1 MPQRMLPCAR
11 DMRMRTLE
19 GCVKVRH
26 PHSHLLNR
34 QVSLFA
40 SVIEEAAAHG
50 QQAQECCR
58 DRRPSTV
65 QGGLEGAALP
75 CPPALVHPALFVAS
89 QTAHELNMRK
99 RQVMES
105 APVVAALEAAAG
117 EHMGCG
123 QGTRFPGHCR
133 RSWPV
138 ALASGT
144 GAADDAAV
152 EGRARINCP
161 LEHCSLHCARAR
173 APQPAPLC
181 TCRLGCTLAWL
192 PPSDRA
198 VCASTRV

>member
-1 MPQRMLPCAR
+1 MLLSPA
-11 DMRMRTLE
+11 
-19 GCVKVRH
+19 
-26 PHSHLLNR
+26 
-34 QVSLFA
+34 
-40 SVIEEAAAHG
+40 
-50 QQAQECCR
+50 
-58 DRRPSTV
+58 
-65 QGGLEGAALP
+65 
-75 CPPALVHPALFVAS
+75 PPRLHPALFVAS

-117 EHMGCG
+117 EHMDAAKE
-123 QGTRFPGHCR
+123 RDSPAIAAA
-133 RSWPV
+133 V
-138 ALASGT
+138 ALASGI

-161 LEHCSLHCARAR
+161 LEHCSLHYARAR

>member
-19 GCVKVRH
+19 GCVKVRY

-58 DRRPSTV
+58 DRRPSTA

-117 EHMGCG
+117 EHMDAAKE
-123 QGTRFPGHCR
+123 RDSPAIAAA
-133 RSWPV
+133 V